1 LVRQSAKECGI
12 TVRTQLEEATQLNAS
27 DIQDLSRP
35 AMLAL
40 LRSRFPSLA
49 RQRRTDVELRTALTS
64 NVLHP
69 VLPMGPV
76 LPPPA
81 GWSLIGQGA
90 SGWELAVTPW
100 MAAHQPF
107 FTARTRIA
115 VCTESCFDSVNPSS
129 AVAVWSNGTAA
140 ALATLNLRSR
150 TDAALLGILLAC
162 TTAPLNTMFEVYCK
176 WKPALQ
182 KLQRVIDGDVSYVG
196 RSTSGGMLW
205 CLQRVIVD
213 RRLRPALLWITDQA
227 GRLPNETARELAK
240 YSKECLPV
248 ISRWPFP
255 LPPLFVS
262 YHPIPH
268 LGRITMEHH
277 QYTTDSRSFT
287 WSESLIMSNLG
298 WQWQHGY
305 LSPRGFMPYYEKIS
319 GVCIRCRRIHT
330 LG

>member
-1 LVRQSAKECGI
+1 
-12 TVRTQLEEATQLNAS
+12 
-27 DIQDLSRP
+27 
-35 AMLAL
+35 
-40 LRSRFPSLA
+40 
-49 RQRRTDVELRTALTS
+49 
-64 NVLHP
+64 
-69 VLPMGPV
+69 
-76 LPPPA
+76 
-81 GWSLIGQGA
+81 
-90 SGWELAVTPW
+90 
-100 MAAHQPF
+100 
-107 FTARTRIA
+107 
-115 VCTESCFDSVNPSS
+115 
-129 AVAVWSNGTAA
+129 
-140 ALATLNLRSR
+140 
-150 TDAALLGILLAC
+150 
-162 TTAPLNTMFEVYCK
+162 MFEVYCK

-330 LG
+330 LTFFGTLRECEAAQPERDKWFAAWPDSFQPGLRAWYARVGAEDRMAFLRGFIEPAWLNNIATPAEITTGTRRVARRLLTVAQSLLKMNHAVSEKREREEVSRDWRKRKKTSEVVDLAAL